1 MRPPRLTPTL
11 MTPARQ
17 PVSPMPTVISWTNC
31 RVRYSTLARA
41 KNGSA
46 VSPPTNPVQA
56 TMCTPVLA
64 DSDL

>member
-1 MRPPRLTPTL
+1 MRKPRLTPTL
-11 MTPARQ
+11 MIPALL
-17 PVSPMPTVISWTNC
+17 PVSPMPTVISWMNC
-31 RVRYSTLARA
+31 RVRYSTLARRRS
-41 KNGSA
+41 GSA

>member
-11 MTPARQ
+11 MTPALA

-31 RVRYSTLARA
+31 WARYSTLARS
-41 KNGSA
+41 KKGSA
-46 VSPPTNPVQA
+46 VSPPTKPVHA
-56 TMCTPVLA
+56 TMCTPVFA